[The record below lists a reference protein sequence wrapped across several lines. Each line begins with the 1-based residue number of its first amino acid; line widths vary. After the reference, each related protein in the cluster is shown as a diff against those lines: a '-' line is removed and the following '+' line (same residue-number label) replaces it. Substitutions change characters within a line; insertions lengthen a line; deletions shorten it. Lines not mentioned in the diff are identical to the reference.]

1 MSAASF
7 AASDALHARV
17 QRFARQSVAEGVAP
31 DPSTEH
37 DSFETLAHD
46 IAEFQARHVFGHAQS
61 AERSVPRFAPYASE
75 LRPVAV
81 DAFRVREV
89 FAFSPARAS
98 VRFVTSGTTGAQS
111 GRHWMRNVE
120 TYRLLSE
127 LWGRRALCPAAVSAG
142 THVVALMP
150 EPSASPTSSLGF
162 MAQHFMGG
170 FECEQDP
177 WRLIQSAERW
187 LLAADGVN
195 VAGLRRAAERAAA
208 HGATLTVLAT
218 SFALVML
225 LDVLAGEHLPLPPGS
240 VVMLTGGYKGKTR
253 VVPEAELR
261 ASLLAT
267 FGNVALVGEYG
278 MTELSSQLYDGVV
291 PGALLRG
298 PQGLFLPPPWLR
310 VVPLAPE
317 TLTPVEVGKPGLA
330 AFIDLGNVDSALCV
344 LTQDLVVSEGD
355 GIRLLGRRPRAPL
368 RGCSLAVEALY
379 EGNAAVWT
387 QVSKRSALVTPNSS
401 TAVMADRSAA
411 FERVRRLRDVAQ
423 CVRDPGSAQGQRARA
438 ALPVATGLS
447 SKAVELG
454 LEALE
459 ANASDAELHAF
470 CTRAPAA
477 ARVWVVLSANVF
489 VASYRAIAWALACS
503 ADVVV
508 RPSRRDPVLA
518 ELLHEAAPDLFRL
531 VSDIEP
537 RAGDHVHA
545 YGSDET
551 MSALADALPEGVR
564 LWAHGSGLGAGL
576 VLRRGQEQQCAAG
589 FARDTVLFE
598 QRGCLSPR
606 VIALGHE
613 CALDEFT
620 AALAEELMQWAARA
634 PAPELSADE
643 RADRLWHA
651 NLAESVGEYRSLGA
665 AGSITIAHGAV
676 VPAVPPPG
684 RNLVVCQSD
693 DPIALIASL
702 GNVLTCL
709 GVDADPAQVSALT
722 ARFPGVRI
730 VTPGKMQTPQFD
742 GPVDLRPAT

>member
-1 MSAASF
+1 MSADSF

-17 QRFARQSVAEGVAP
+17 QRFARQSIGEGVAR
-31 DPSTEH
+31 DPGPEQ
-37 DSFETLAHD
+37 DSFETLARD

-61 AERSVPRFAPYASE
+61 AARSVPSFAPYAPE
-75 LRPVAV
+75 LHPVAV

-127 LWGRRALCPAAVSAG
+127 LWGRRALCSAAVSAG

-150 EPSASPTSSLGF
+150 EPSAAPSSSLGF
-162 MAQHFMGG
+162 MAQHFMGV
-170 FECEQDP
+170 FEREQDP

-187 LLAADGVN
+187 LLTADGVD

-208 HGATLTVLAT
+208 HDATLTLLAT

-225 LDVLAGEHLPLPPGS
+225 LDALAGDRLPLPLGS

-253 VVPEAELR
+253 VVPEDELR
-261 ASLLAT
+261 AGLLAT
-267 FGNVALVGEYG
+267 FGDVALVGEYG

-291 PGALLRG
+291 PGAALRG
-298 PQGLFLPPPWLR
+298 PQGVFLPPPWLR

-317 TLTPVEVGKPGLA
+317 TLTPVAAGSPGLA
-330 AFIDLGNVDSALCV
+330 AFIDLGNVDSAVCV
-344 LTQDLVVSEGD
+344 LTQDLVVTEGD

-379 EGNAAVWT
+379 EGNAAAWMHVA
-387 QVSKRSALVTPNSS
+387 KGSALATPKWS
-401 TAVMADRSAA
+401 TPVLANRAA
-411 FERVRRLRDVAQ
+411 GFERVRRLRDVAQ
-423 CVRDPGSAQGQRARA
+423 WIADPTSPLGQRARSM
-438 ALPVATGLS
+438 LPQATGLS
-447 SKAVELG
+447 AEAVELG

-470 CTRAPAA
+470 CARAPAA

-518 ELLHEAAPDLFRL
+518 QLLHEAAPDLFRL
-531 VSDIEP
+531 GHDIEP
-537 RAGDHVHA
+537 RAGDHVYA

-576 VLRRGQEQQCAAG
+576 VLRRGQERQSAAG
-589 FARDTVLFE
+589 FARDAVLFE

-606 VIALGHE
+606 VIALSSE
-613 CALDEFT
+613 CVLGEFT
-620 AALAEELMQWAARA
+620 LALAEELTQWAARA

-651 NLAESVGEYRSLGA
+651 NVSESVGEYRSLGA
-665 AGSITIAHGAV
+665 AGSITIQHDAV

-709 GVDADPAQVSALT
+709 GVDAESMSELI
-722 ARFPGVRI
+722 ARFPGVRV
-730 VTPGKMQTPQFD
+730 VTPGKMQTPHFD
-742 GPVDLRPAT
+742 GPVDLRAAT